1 MATKINIRT
10 LLEAGCH
17 FGHQTRR
24 WNPKMKPFIFGE
36 RNGIYILDLKQ
47 TILDADQAYTFVK
60 NVAKGGNVLFVG
72 TKKQAQEAVKNA
84 AERAN
89 MPYINQRWL
98 GGMLT
103 NFVTI
108 RSRINRMEELEAMV
122 EDGRMAVLPKKEQA
136 VLGKELTKLQTNL
149 GGARDMKGLP
159 QALFVID
166 TKREENAIKEAQRLN
181 IPVVALID
189 TNSDPDE
196 VEYGI
201 PCNDDA
207 ISAVT
212 LMCELMADACLAG
225 SGKEQVSEAEMAAEP
240 KAEQISLSSFF
251 FISLKGTTMA
261 QITAAMVKQLREMTD
276 SPMMECKKALVEADG
291 DMDTAVDVLRK
302 NGLAKAAK
310 KAGRETNEGAVAAFV
325 SEDGKSGALLELSCE
340 TDFVGSNA
348 KFTGFASKVAEVVAT
363 TEPADVDALLE
374 MPMGEETVSSELTE
388 MIHIMGENMKISR
401 FAARKAENGALAS
414 YIHMGGKIGVLVEF
428 AFEKAETAQA
438 ESFKTFAHD
447 VALQVAA
454 VAPICAT
461 RDQVPA
467 ETVEHEKQ
475 IYMAQAAESGKPE
488 AIQEKMAVGRL
499 EKFYKQSVL
508 TEQEFIKDSS
518 LTIKKYAEQVSKEL
532 GDTITVVAFDRL
544 VRGE

>member
-1 MATKINIRT
+1 
-10 LLEAGCH
+10 
-17 FGHQTRR
+17 
-24 WNPKMKPFIFGE
+24 
-36 RNGIYILDLKQ
+36 
-47 TILDADQAYTFVK
+47 
-60 NVAKGGNVLFVG
+60 
-72 TKKQAQEAVKNA
+72 
-84 AERAN
+84 
-89 MPYINQRWL
+89 
-98 GGMLT
+98 
-103 NFVTI
+103 
-108 RSRINRMEELEAMV
+108 
-122 EDGRMAVLPKKEQA
+122 
-136 VLGKELTKLQTNL
+136 
-149 GGARDMKGLP
+149 
-159 QALFVID
+159 
-166 TKREENAIKEAQRLN
+166 
-181 IPVVALID
+181 
-189 TNSDPDE
+189 
-196 VEYGI
+196 
-201 PCNDDA
+201 
-207 ISAVT
+207 
-212 LMCELMADACLAG
+212 
-225 SGKEQVSEAEMAAEP
+225 
-240 KAEQISLSSFF
+240 
-251 FISLKGTTMA
+251 MA

-291 DMDTAVDVLRK
+291 DMDAAVDVLRK

-325 SEDGKSGALLELSCE
+325 SEDG
-340 TDFVGSNA
+340 SNA

-374 MPMGEETVSSELTE
+374 KPMGEETVSSELTE